1 MSDLHLYIA
10 NKNYSSWSLRPWLLM
25 KVKGIEFKETLS
37 PFDEPNHNQHFL
49 EFSPSKKVPV
59 LHVNSQIIWES
70 LAICE
75 CLADLY
81 PEAGLW
87 PADSMDRA
95 KARSLSTEMV
105 SGFSHLRAECPMNM
119 RREHYAISVSD
130 GVRKDVQRI
139 EAIWSEC
146 LQSYGGPF
154 LFGEFSIVDA
164 MFAPV
169 VNRLQI
175 YCLSEA
181 PAVLKYREAMHAL
194 PAWQEWEAAGR
205 AEPWI
210 VEEDEA

>member
-1 MSDLHLYIA
+1 
-10 NKNYSSWSLRPWLLM
+10 M
-25 KVKGIEFKETLS
+25 KVKGIEFDETLS
-37 PFDEPNHNQHFL
+37 PFDEPNHNKHFL

-59 LHVNSQIIWES
+59 LHLDGQIIWES

-81 PEAGLW
+81 PDLELW
-87 PADSMDRA
+87 PTDRLARA
-95 KARSLSTEMV
+95 KARSISTEMA
-105 SGFSHLRAECPMNM
+105 SGFSSLRSECPMNM
-119 RREHYAISVSD
+119 RREHYAIPVSN
-130 GVRKDVQRI
+130 GVRKDVERI
-139 EAIWSEC
+139 ENIWSEC
-146 LQSYGGPF
+146 LEASGGPF
-154 LFGEFSIVDA
+154 LFGEFSIADA

-181 PAVLKYREAMHAL
+181 PAVLEYRAAMQAL
-194 PAWQEWEAAGR
+194 PAWQEWEAASQ